1 MGENFPAR
9 FFLNILRANGKDRI
23 EERKQVQMKTVRS
36 RSFINGMAVKTK
48 GGTVSN
54 RSLAIE
60 LDSESAR
67 SLTLKIYDVGGRVLF
82 EKHTGFLTEN
92 KAVLDITDYS
102 LGMYFLQL
110 ENPQGKVQTE
120 RFVINN

>member
-1 MGENFPAR
+1 
-9 FFLNILRANGKDRI
+9 
-23 EERKQVQMKTVRS
+23 
-36 RSFINGMAVKTK
+36 MAVNSKK
-48 GGTVSN
+48 GAASN

-60 LDSESAR
+60 LDSKSAH
-67 SLTLKIYDVGGRVLF
+67 SLTLKIYDVVGRILF

-92 KAVLDITDYS
+92 KAVLDISDYS

-110 ENPQGKVQTE
+110 ENNQGKVQTE